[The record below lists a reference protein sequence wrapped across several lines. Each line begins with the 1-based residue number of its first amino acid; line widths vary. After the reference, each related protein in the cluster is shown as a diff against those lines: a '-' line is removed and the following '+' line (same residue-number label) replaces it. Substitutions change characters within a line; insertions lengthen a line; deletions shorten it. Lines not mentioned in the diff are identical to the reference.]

1 MVRSPREFITGAFG
15 IILASR
21 LTIES
26 YHLTTKWSI
35 RMAKSRAEIVR
46 ALKKA
51 WTGET
56 SSSLGAIAILP
67 SLLNT
72 GSFQRVA
79 VLGDGNGHTSNFITA
94 IKCRGIE
101 SSTGEVVFSLG
112 IEVHDSYGNIGT
124 RIVVVGPRGL
134 LKLGANLPLVGFAK
148 YWQVHEDLEMCGGL
162 EYNDAGKGVDGKCAV
177 EDVSAA
183 KSFIES
189 FAVVVS
195 DYLIEHHCQIEVATQ
210 QAANWLIKRSEE
222 SRRLN
227 VSLLLDRDF
236 LRGLLNG

>member
-1 MVRSPREFITGAFG
+1 MT
-15 IILASR
+15 
-21 LTIES
+21 
-26 YHLTTKWSI
+26 
-35 RMAKSRAEIVR
+35 KSRVEIVR
-46 ALKKA
+46 ALNKA

-56 SSSLGAIAILP
+56 SSSQDAISILP

-72 GSFQRVA
+72 GFFQRAA
-79 VLGDGNGHTSNFITA
+79 VSGVENGPSSNFITA
-94 IKCRGIE
+94 IKCRGMG
-101 SSTGEVVFSLG
+101 SSPGEVVFSLG
-112 IEVHDSYGNIGT
+112 IEVHDSYGDIGT
-124 RIVVVGPRGL
+124 RIIVVAPRGL

-148 YWQVHEDLEMCGGL
+148 YWQEHEDFEMCSGL
-162 EYNDAGKGVDGKCAV
+162 EYNDAGKGVDDKCAV

-189 FAVVVS
+189 FAVAVS
-195 DYLIEHHCQIEVATQ
+195 DYLIEHHCQVEVATQ
-210 QAANWLIKRSEE
+210 QTANWLIKRSEE